1 MGANNNKNGKRTGTP
16 APTQN
21 GQAGLSTTEFEGE
34 REDDALALAEAE
46 AAEAEARAA
55 AAHARARAIRLRR
68 QAEARATDA
77 KSEARATDA
86 KPDTE
91 SEDDITAA
99 EEIAAE
105 SDTSTT
111 AADAAAEDEAV
122 TDASATEP
130 ANARRQWL
138 RRPSLRR
145 PSLRRPRLKTVVV
158 AAAVVFIV
166 ACLTASGYMIWQHR
180 NVVHERQQAAEF
192 AAAAR
197 QGVVTLMSIDFNKA
211 KEDVQRIIDNS
222 TGDFK
227 KDFQATADDFIKAT
241 QDAKAVT
248 TTTVNATAVQ
258 SMTDH
263 SAEVLVAATSK
274 VSNSAGAK
282 DEPRSWRLSVTM
294 TRDGGQLKM
303 SKVEFVP

>member
-1 MGANNNKNGKRTGTP
+1 MGADNHRNGKRTGTP
-16 APTQN
+16 APTKN
-21 GQAGLSTTEFEGE
+21 GQAGLSTT
-34 REDDALALAEAE
+34 RPEDQHDDVVDALALAEAE

-68 QAEARATDA
+68 QAEAQATDA
-77 KSEARATDA
+77 ES
-86 KPDTE
+86 DTE
-91 SEDDITAA
+91 SESITGTLDEAG
-99 EEIAAE
+99 
-105 SDTSTT
+105 DTVV
-111 AADAAAEDEAV
+111 DEDAEDEAV
-122 TDASATEP
+122 TDAPATEP
-130 ANARRQWL
+130 AGASRRWL

-145 PSLRRPRLKTVVV
+145 PSLRRPRLKTIVV
-158 AAAVVFIV
+158 AVAVLFLV
-166 ACLTASGYMIWQHR
+166 ACLTASAYMIWQHR
-180 NVVHERQQAAEF
+180 NVVRERQRSAEF

-197 QGVVTLMSIDFNKA
+197 QGVVTLMSLDFNKA

-227 KDFQATADDFIKAT
+227 KDFQATADDFVKAT

-258 SMTDH
+258 SMTEN
-263 SAEVLVAATSK
+263 SADVLVAATSR
-274 VSNSAGAK
+274 VTNSAGAK
-282 DEPRSWRLSVTM
+282 DEPRSWRLSVTV

>member
-1 MGANNNKNGKRTGTP
+1 MGANNNKNGTRTGTP

-21 GQAGLSTTEFEGE
+21 GQAGLSTTEFEDE
-34 REDDALALAEAE
+34 RDDDALALAEAE

-77 KSEARATDA
+77 K
-86 KPDTE
+86 PDTE
-91 SEDDITAA
+91 SEDD
-99 EEIAAE
+99 
-105 SDTSTT
+105 TT
-111 AADAAAEDEAV
+111 AAAEDEAV

-145 PSLRRPRLKTVVV
+145 PSLRRPRLKTVVA

>member
-1 MGANNNKNGKRTGTP
+1 MGADNHRNGKRTGTP
-16 APTQN
+16 APTKN
-21 GQAGLSTTEFEGE
+21 GQAGLSTT
-34 REDDALALAEAE
+34 RPEDQHDDVVDALALAEAE

-68 QAEARATDA
+68 QAEAQATDA
-77 KSEARATDA
+77 ES
-86 KPDTE
+86 DTE
-91 SEDDITAA
+91 SESITGTLDEAG
-99 EEIAAE
+99 
-105 SDTSTT
+105 DTVV
-111 AADAAAEDEAV
+111 DEDAEDEAV
-122 TDASATEP
+122 TDARATEP
-130 ANARRQWL
+130 ATARHRWLRRPSL

-145 PSLRRPRLKTVVV
+145 PSLRRPRLKTIVV
-158 AAAVVFIV
+158 AVAVLFLV
-166 ACLTASGYMIWQHR
+166 ACLTASAYMIWQHR
-180 NVVHERQQAAEF
+180 NVVRERQRSAEF

-197 QGVVTLMSIDFNKA
+197 QGVVTLMSLDFNKA

-227 KDFQATADDFIKAT
+227 KDFQATADDFVKAT

-258 SMTDH
+258 SMTEN
-263 SAEVLVAATSK
+263 SADVLVAATSR
-274 VSNSAGAK
+274 VTNSAGAK
-282 DEPRSWRLSVTM
+282 DEPRSWRLSVTV